1 MPRDFRFG
9 NRTMGLTAGIFL
21 LCVFLFVFFMST
33 VPDPHLIAEEL
44 AGHLPKGTAS
54 PIGTLLYNV
63 LGVVIFMGVAWIY
76 WDRYEKRE
84 RLAKAKPVVH

>member
-1 MPRDFRFG
+1 MFPLCLLHV
-9 NRTMGLTAGIFL
+9 NRSRI
-21 LCVFLFVFFMST
+21 
-33 VPDPHLIAEEL
+33 HLIAEEI
-44 AGHLPKGTAS
+44 GGTFTKRNMS

-84 RLAKAKPVVH
+84 RLAKAKLVVRRRQL